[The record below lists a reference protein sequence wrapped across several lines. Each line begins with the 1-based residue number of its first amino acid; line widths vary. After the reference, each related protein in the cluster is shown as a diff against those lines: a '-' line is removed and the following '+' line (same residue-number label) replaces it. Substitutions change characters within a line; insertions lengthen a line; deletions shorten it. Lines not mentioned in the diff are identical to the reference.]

1 MLCVLTEMM
10 GIVYGHLDR
19 GLTLILM
26 LLAAADVYVGNADAG
41 FAQRAALAH
50 HSGVRWWHFW
60 ASRVVALGDCFSGCH
75 HKR

>member
-1 MLCVLTEMM
+1 MLCVLTPMM

-41 FAQRAALAH
+41 FAQQSAPCVTVGWPYTSSNGDGSAANKEP
-50 HSGVRWWHFW
+50 R
-60 ASRVVALGDCFSGCH
+60 
-75 HKR
+75 